1 MAASDRLCFLRPAH
15 APRLQVAA
23 FPGARS
29 FCGPSD
35 GTADTAS
42 ATATSRKCWK
52 SAVLRWTTPPSIARS
67 RPTRR
72 NSKGACA
79 GTVARGGL
87 SGERD
92 VSGEITRTGDVA
104 LRSALFQAA
113 TTALARRM
121 GVVLLRMWRDGTE
134 FRFTREPAT
143 APDPA

>member
-1 MAASDRLCFLRPAH
+1 MLEERGVAVDRTTIYRWVQAY
-15 APRLQVAA
+15 APEIER
-23 FPGARS
+23 R
-29 FCGPSD
+29 
-35 GTADTAS
+35 
-42 ATATSRKCWK
+42 
-52 SAVLRWTTPPSIARS
+52 LRWHCR
-67 RPTRR
+67 
-72 NSKGACA
+72 
-79 GTVARGGL
+79 RGGL